1 MGFQQ
6 VLAAIDHSSL
16 SQSVFE
22 QALDLARQNQ
32 AKLML
37 FHCLTADVVTLSPP
51 LSGEIGIVPEVIH
64 HSYQAE
70 SLRLEQQTQ
79 QIQSLLQRY
88 CRLAYEAGVAAEY
101 DYRIVEPG
109 EGLCQA
115 ARRCGAD
122 VIVMGRRGRTGWTEA
137 LLGSVSNYVMHHAPC
152 AVLVMQSENA
162 PKTRQAVSYA
172 AEA

>member
-6 VLAAIDHSSL
+6 VLAAIDYSPL
-16 SQSVFE
+16 SQTVFD
-22 QALDLARQNQ
+22 QALDLAKQNQ
-32 AKLML
+32 AKLLL
-37 FHCLTADVVTLSPP
+37 FHCLSADVVTLSPP
-51 LSGEIGIVPEVIH
+51 LPGELGISPEVIH

-70 SLRLEQQTQ
+70 SLRLEQQTHH
-79 QIQSLLQRY
+79 IQELLHRY
-88 CRLAYEAGVAAEY
+88 CQVAREAGVNAEF
-101 DYRIVEPG
+101 DYRITEPG

-137 LLGSVSNYVMHHAPC
+137 LLGSVSNYVMHHASC
-152 AVLVMQSENA
+152 AVLVIQAENKLA
-162 PKTRQAVSYA
+162 KTRAMSHA